1 MIAYFFDIEER
12 RIADSTIFET
22 FLQETN
28 SDGDTLTVRGFGFP
42 ENAEY
47 VGFFDREADF
57 QLYHIVTAKENEIT
71 HELSLY
77 CEIDLYEL
85 VTEKTITDIRPTNTT
100 AGFALEQVLKGTRF
114 EVGNVASSI
123 LASTRFYYCSP
134 FTALRRIESIWGVR
148 AKVRYNIRGSRIAN
162 RYVDLVSAAPIW
174 RGKRFEIGKDILS
187 AEFTVDKRNVV
198 TALIGR
204 GKGESVGDGYGRRIS
219 FSDVVWSKANGDPAD
234 KPAGQEWIEDPE
246 ATALYGVCG
255 KNPRFSVI
263 EFDEIEDPEEL
274 LIQTW
279 NALQDACAPL
289 IYGSLSSVA
298 LDAMGFPHEAAHYG
312 DEAAFITSGR
322 RLRAQIVGVKRDY
335 TRNDADE
342 FQFGALTD
350 SSARQIADVKREI
363 STTKDKA
370 NAGAQVAQKNESLLQ
385 GYIDTMKTQILST
398 GTKLYTDQY
407 DGGLVLESADGKSAV
422 KLTGSGILIASTK
435 TGDDFQWTL
444 AIDGRGA
451 VADTITTGVLNASIV
466 KIFGT
471 SAFYWDSANI
481 HIVNPEDTNRQIRI
495 GLYDGA
501 HYGIGFTTDGGQTW
515 QNAIGFNGVSFSSGS
530 VTMAA
535 LSQETIDEINAHA
548 KKVAEEEA
556 KAAKDA
562 ADAAAQA
569 AADAQ
574 GKADAAAQTAAE
586 AQSKANAA
594 KSEVESAT
602 AAANAAQ
609 DAANAAEAEAVAAAG
624 IAANKGRVWFQTE
637 APEGNENDLWIDT
650 TNNANTPKRW
660 NGESWVAVTDKAAV
674 NAANA
679 AANAKGTADAAAQAA
694 ADAQNAA
701 DAAQGAA
708 DAAQGAADAAQGA
721 ADAAQGTA
729 DAAAQA
735 AADAQ
740 AAAEKAKGD
749 VDALGKTVTTIDQ
762 RTTPTS
768 IVSTVRESTEY
779 KGDLNAMVK
788 QTTFE
793 QNARDVTAIFNRIG
807 LDGAQT
813 GIVKADIDG
822 VKVSHS
828 DFNGYTQQA
837 KDGFKMYDGNGNLI
851 GGMFVVNG
859 TAISGVQRLLNPSR
873 TTFFVEVSP
882 GLYADEEDGLRFYY
896 GNAVCGILTGI
907 WDSDGDGNGSMRL
920 RANDTLYIGDK
931 NGQLSVLDLIKSV
944 NRVHFSYSQPSSA
957 NAGDIWLKP
966 INID

>member
-198 TALIGR
+198 TALTGR

-335 TRNDADE
+335 ARNGADE

-370 NAGAQVAQKNESLLQ
+370 NAGAQIAQKN
-385 GYIDTMKTQILST
+385 
-398 GTKLYTDQY
+398 
-407 DGGLVLESADGKSAV
+407 
-422 KLTGSGILIASTK
+422 
-435 TGDDFQWTL
+435 
-444 AIDGRGA
+444 
-451 VADTITTGVLNASIV
+451 
-466 KIFGT
+466 
-471 SAFYWDSANI
+471 
-481 HIVNPEDTNRQIRI
+481 
-495 GLYDGA
+495 
-501 HYGIGFTTDGGQTW
+501 
-515 QNAIGFNGVSFSSGS
+515 
-530 VTMAA
+530 
-535 LSQETIDEINAHA
+535 
-548 KKVAEEEA
+548 
-556 KAAKDA
+556 
-562 ADAAAQA
+562 
-569 AADAQ
+569 
-574 GKADAAAQTAAE
+574 
-586 AQSKANAA
+586 
-594 KSEVESAT
+594 
-602 AAANAAQ
+602 
-609 DAANAAEAEAVAAAG
+609 
-624 IAANKGRVWFQTE
+624 
-637 APEGNENDLWIDT
+637 
-650 TNNANTPKRW
+650 
-660 NGESWVAVTDKAAV
+660 
-674 NAANA
+674 
-679 AANAKGTADAAAQAA
+679 
-694 ADAQNAA
+694 
-701 DAAQGAA
+701 
-708 DAAQGAADAAQGA
+708 
-721 ADAAQGTA
+721 
-729 DAAAQA
+729 
-735 AADAQ
+735 
-740 AAAEKAKGD
+740 
-749 VDALGKTVTTIDQ
+749 
-762 RTTPTS
+762 
-768 IVSTVRESTEY
+768 
-779 KGDLNAMVK
+779 
-788 QTTFE
+788 
-793 QNARDVTAIFNRIG
+793 
-807 LDGAQT
+807 
-813 GIVKADIDG
+813 
-822 VKVSHS
+822 
-828 DFNGYTQQA
+828 
-837 KDGFKMYDGNGNLI
+837 
-851 GGMFVVNG
+851 
-859 TAISGVQRLLNPSR
+859 
-873 TTFFVEVSP
+873 
-882 GLYADEEDGLRFYY
+882 
-896 GNAVCGILTGI
+896 
-907 WDSDGDGNGSMRL
+907 
-920 RANDTLYIGDK
+920 
-931 NGQLSVLDLIKSV
+931 
-944 NRVHFSYSQPSSA
+944 
-957 NAGDIWLKP
+957 
-966 INID
+966 

>member
-57 QLYHIVTAKENEIT
+57 QLYHIVTAKKNEIT

-114 EVGNVASSI
+114 EVGNVVSSI

-198 TALIGR
+198 TALTGR
-204 GKGESVGDGYGRRIS
+204 GKGESVGDGYGRRIG
-219 FSDVVWSKANGDPAD
+219 FSDVVWSKGNGDPAD

-255 KNPRFSVI
+255 KHPRFSVI

-274 LIQTW
+274 LRETW

-335 TRNDADE
+335 ARNGADE

-363 STTKDKA
+363 NTAKDKA

-398 GTKLYTDQY
+398 GTKLYTDQH

-435 TGDDFQWTL
+435 IGDDFQWTL
-444 AIDGRGA
+444 AIDGHGA

-515 QNAIGFNGVSFSSGS
+515 QNAIGFDGVSFS
-530 VTMAA
+530 
-535 LSQETIDEINAHA
+535 A
-548 KKVAEEEA
+548 K
-556 KAAKDA
+556 
-562 ADAAAQA
+562 
-569 AADAQ
+569 
-574 GKADAAAQTAAE
+574 
-586 AQSKANAA
+586 
-594 KSEVESAT
+594 
-602 AAANAAQ
+602 
-609 DAANAAEAEAVAAAG
+609 
-624 IAANKGRVWFQTE
+624 
-637 APEGNENDLWIDT
+637 
-650 TNNANTPKRW
+650 
-660 NGESWVAVTDKAAV
+660 
-674 NAANA
+674 
-679 AANAKGTADAAAQAA
+679 
-694 ADAQNAA
+694 
-701 DAAQGAA
+701 
-708 DAAQGAADAAQGA
+708 
-721 ADAAQGTA
+721 
-729 DAAAQA
+729 
-735 AADAQ
+735 
-740 AAAEKAKGD
+740 
-749 VDALGKTVTTIDQ
+749 
-762 RTTPTS
+762 S
-768 IVSTVRESTEY
+768 IVSTVRESAEY
-779 KGDLNAMVK
+779 KGDMKAMVK

-859 TAISGVQRLLNPSR
+859 TAVSGVQRLLNPSR

-907 WDSDGDGNGSMRL
+907 WDSNGDGNGSMRL

-944 NRVHFSYSQPSSA
+944 NRVHYSYSQPSSA

-966 INID
+966 INAD

>member
-42 ENAEY
+42 ANAEY

-71 HELSLY
+71 HEISLY

-114 EVGNVASSI
+114 EVGNVVSSI

-148 AKVRYNIRGSRIAN
+148 AKVRYNICGSRIAN

-198 TALIGR
+198 TALTGR
-204 GKGESVGDGYGRRIS
+204 GKGESVGDGYGRRIG

-255 KNPRFSVI
+255 KHPRFSVI

-274 LIQTW
+274 LRETW

-322 RLRAQIVGVKRDY
+322 RLRAQIDGVKRDY
-335 TRNDADE
+335 ARNGADE

-435 TGDDFQWTL
+435 IGDDFQWTL

-466 KIFGT
+466 KILGT

-515 QNAIGFNGVSFSSGS
+515 QNAIGFDGVSFS
-530 VTMAA
+530 
-535 LSQETIDEINAHA
+535 A
-548 KKVAEEEA
+548 K
-556 KAAKDA
+556 
-562 ADAAAQA
+562 
-569 AADAQ
+569 
-574 GKADAAAQTAAE
+574 
-586 AQSKANAA
+586 
-594 KSEVESAT
+594 
-602 AAANAAQ
+602 
-609 DAANAAEAEAVAAAG
+609 
-624 IAANKGRVWFQTE
+624 
-637 APEGNENDLWIDT
+637 
-650 TNNANTPKRW
+650 
-660 NGESWVAVTDKAAV
+660 
-674 NAANA
+674 
-679 AANAKGTADAAAQAA
+679 
-694 ADAQNAA
+694 
-701 DAAQGAA
+701 
-708 DAAQGAADAAQGA
+708 
-721 ADAAQGTA
+721 
-729 DAAAQA
+729 
-735 AADAQ
+735 
-740 AAAEKAKGD
+740 
-749 VDALGKTVTTIDQ
+749 
-762 RTTPTS
+762 S
-768 IVSTVRESTEY
+768 IVSTVRESAEY
-779 KGDLNAMVK
+779 KEDMNAMVN

-822 VKVSHS
+822 VKVTHS
-828 DFNGYTQQA
+828 DFNGYTRQA
-837 KDGFKMYDGNGNLI
+837 ADGFKMYDGAGNLI

-859 TAISGVQRLLNPSR
+859 RAVSGVQRLLNPSR

-882 GLYADEEDGLRFYY
+882 GLYADEEDGLLFYY

-907 WDSDGDGNGSMRL
+907 WDSEGDGNGSMRL

-931 NGQLSVLDLIKSV
+931 NGQLSVHDLIKSV
-944 NRVHFSYSQPSSA
+944 NRIHYSYSQPSSA

-966 INID
+966 INVD

>member
-47 VGFFDREADF
+47 VGFFDRKADF

-114 EVGNVASSI
+114 EVGNVVSSI

-198 TALIGR
+198 TALTGR
-204 GKGESVGDGYGRRIS
+204 GKGESVGDGYGRRIG
-219 FSDVVWSKANGDPAD
+219 FSDVVWSKGNGDPAD

-255 KNPRFSVI
+255 KHPRFSVI

-274 LIQTW
+274 LRETW

-335 TRNDADE
+335 ARNGADE

-363 STTKDKA
+363 NTAKDKA

-398 GTKLYTDQY
+398 GTKLYTDQH

-444 AIDGRGA
+444 AIDGHGA

-515 QNAIGFNGVSFSSGS
+515 QNAIGFDGVSFS
-530 VTMAA
+530 
-535 LSQETIDEINAHA
+535 A
-548 KKVAEEEA
+548 K
-556 KAAKDA
+556 
-562 ADAAAQA
+562 
-569 AADAQ
+569 
-574 GKADAAAQTAAE
+574 
-586 AQSKANAA
+586 
-594 KSEVESAT
+594 
-602 AAANAAQ
+602 
-609 DAANAAEAEAVAAAG
+609 
-624 IAANKGRVWFQTE
+624 
-637 APEGNENDLWIDT
+637 
-650 TNNANTPKRW
+650 
-660 NGESWVAVTDKAAV
+660 
-674 NAANA
+674 
-679 AANAKGTADAAAQAA
+679 
-694 ADAQNAA
+694 
-701 DAAQGAA
+701 
-708 DAAQGAADAAQGA
+708 
-721 ADAAQGTA
+721 
-729 DAAAQA
+729 
-735 AADAQ
+735 
-740 AAAEKAKGD
+740 
-749 VDALGKTVTTIDQ
+749 
-762 RTTPTS
+762 S
-768 IVSTVRESTEY
+768 IVSTVRESAEY
-779 KGDLNAMVK
+779 KGDMKAMVK

-851 GGMFVVNG
+851 GGMFAVNG
-859 TAISGVQRLLNPSR
+859 TAVSGVQRLLNPSR

-944 NRVHFSYSQPSSA
+944 NRVHYSYSQPSSA

-966 INID
+966 INVD

>member
-42 ENAEY
+42 ANAEY

-114 EVGNVASSI
+114 EVGNVVSSI

-198 TALIGR
+198 TALTGR

-255 KNPRFSVI
+255 KHPRFSVI

-274 LIQTW
+274 LRETW

-298 LDAMGFPHEAAHYG
+298 LDAMGFPHESAHYG

-335 TRNDADE
+335 ARNGADE
-342 FQFGALTD
+342 FQFGALKD

-363 STTKDKA
+363 STAKDKA

-435 TGDDFQWTL
+435 IGDDFQWTL
-444 AIDGRGA
+444 AIDGHGA

-481 HIVNPEDTNRQIRI
+481 HIVNPEDTNKQIRI
-495 GLYDGA
+495 GLYDGV

-515 QNAIGFNGVSFSSGS
+515 QNAIGFDGVSFS
-530 VTMAA
+530 
-535 LSQETIDEINAHA
+535 A
-548 KKVAEEEA
+548 K
-556 KAAKDA
+556 
-562 ADAAAQA
+562 
-569 AADAQ
+569 
-574 GKADAAAQTAAE
+574 
-586 AQSKANAA
+586 
-594 KSEVESAT
+594 
-602 AAANAAQ
+602 
-609 DAANAAEAEAVAAAG
+609 
-624 IAANKGRVWFQTE
+624 
-637 APEGNENDLWIDT
+637 
-650 TNNANTPKRW
+650 
-660 NGESWVAVTDKAAV
+660 
-674 NAANA
+674 
-679 AANAKGTADAAAQAA
+679 
-694 ADAQNAA
+694 
-701 DAAQGAA
+701 
-708 DAAQGAADAAQGA
+708 
-721 ADAAQGTA
+721 
-729 DAAAQA
+729 
-735 AADAQ
+735 
-740 AAAEKAKGD
+740 
-749 VDALGKTVTTIDQ
+749 
-762 RTTPTS
+762 S
-768 IVSTVRESTEY
+768 IVSTVRESAEY
-779 KGDLNAMVK
+779 KEDMNAMVK

-851 GGMFVVNG
+851 GGMFAVNG
-859 TAISGVQRLLNPSR
+859 RAVSGVQRLLNPSR

-907 WDSDGDGNGSMRL
+907 WDSEGDGNGSMRL

-931 NGQLSVLDLIKSV
+931 NGQLSVHDLIKSV
-944 NRVHFSYSQPSSA
+944 NRIHYSYSQPSSA

-966 INID
+966 INVD

>member
-114 EVGNVASSI
+114 EVGNVVPSI

-187 AEFTVDKRNVV
+187 AEFTLDKRNVV
-198 TALIGR
+198 TALTGR
-204 GKGESVGDGYGRRIS
+204 GKGESVGDGYGRRIG

-255 KNPRFSVI
+255 KHPRFSVI
-263 EFDEIEDPEEL
+263 EFDEIVDPEEL
-274 LIQTW
+274 LRETW

-298 LDAMGFPHEAAHYG
+298 LDEMGFPHESAHYG
-312 DEAAFITSGR
+312 DEAAFITNGR

-335 TRNDADE
+335 ARNGADE

-363 STTKDKA
+363 STAKDKA

-398 GTKLYTDQY
+398 GTKLYTDQH

-444 AIDGRGA
+444 AIDGHGA

-515 QNAIGFNGVSFSSGS
+515 QNAIGFDGVSFS
-530 VTMAA
+530 
-535 LSQETIDEINAHA
+535 A
-548 KKVAEEEA
+548 K
-556 KAAKDA
+556 
-562 ADAAAQA
+562 
-569 AADAQ
+569 
-574 GKADAAAQTAAE
+574 
-586 AQSKANAA
+586 
-594 KSEVESAT
+594 
-602 AAANAAQ
+602 
-609 DAANAAEAEAVAAAG
+609 
-624 IAANKGRVWFQTE
+624 
-637 APEGNENDLWIDT
+637 
-650 TNNANTPKRW
+650 
-660 NGESWVAVTDKAAV
+660 
-674 NAANA
+674 
-679 AANAKGTADAAAQAA
+679 
-694 ADAQNAA
+694 
-701 DAAQGAA
+701 
-708 DAAQGAADAAQGA
+708 
-721 ADAAQGTA
+721 
-729 DAAAQA
+729 
-735 AADAQ
+735 
-740 AAAEKAKGD
+740 
-749 VDALGKTVTTIDQ
+749 
-762 RTTPTS
+762 S

-779 KGDLNAMVK
+779 KGDINAMVK

-813 GIVKADIDG
+813 GIVKADVDG
-822 VKVSHS
+822 VKVTHS

-837 KDGFKMYDGNGNLI
+837 ADGFKMYDGAGNLI

-859 TAISGVQRLLNPSR
+859 RAVSGVQRLLNPSR

-896 GNAVCGILTGI
+896 GNTVCGILTGI
-907 WDSDGDGNGSMRL
+907 WDGDGDGNGSMRL

-944 NRVHFSYSQPSSA
+944 NRVHYSYSQPSSA

-966 INID
+966 INAD